1 MNEFIAVSTEELTQ
15 IEGGNPAAI
24 AVIGICFGVGLAVG
38 YFGGGN
44 ICETVVN
51 TVKLYPGLR

>member
-1 MNEFIAVSTEELTQ
+1 MNEFCAVSTEELTQ

-24 AVIGICFGVGLAVG
+24 AVIGVAFGVGFAVG

-44 ICETVVN
+44 IREAAVN
-51 TVKLYPGLR
+51 IMKSYAGLQ